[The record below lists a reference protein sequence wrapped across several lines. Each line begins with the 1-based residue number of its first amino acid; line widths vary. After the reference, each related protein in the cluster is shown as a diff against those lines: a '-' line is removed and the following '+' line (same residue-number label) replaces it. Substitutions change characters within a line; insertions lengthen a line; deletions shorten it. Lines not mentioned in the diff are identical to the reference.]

1 MSSSTPLAY
10 TNFPP
15 GAYGLRIVGLPDAG
29 SLLAPASP
37 DWPLIDV
44 AVEVGE
50 LEAHEE
56 QLHDD
61 RARLR
66 LKTGGWIELRRDPGR
81 ARYIVPAPLTTDVL
95 VHPYLAPAAAVFT
108 HWHGREGVHGG
119 ALAIGGTAW
128 GVVGDRL
135 GGKSSLLAALAVNGT
150 DIVCDDVLVIDG
162 RIAYPGPRTIDLRED
177 AAAALEVG
185 EPLPDSGTRERW
197 RLRLGALDRQLTL
210 GGWLFAEWADELELR
225 RLPASETLA
234 RIYRNRSITV
244 APKDPT
250 AFLQLSSL
258 PAWELRRPRSW
269 ASLPETLELLLGV
282 LATAG

>member
-1 MSSSTPLAY
+1 M
-10 TNFPP
+10 NFPL
-15 GAYGLRIVGLPDAG
+15 GAYGLRIAGLPDAG
-29 SLLAPASP
+29 SLLTAAAP
-37 DWPLIDV
+37 DWPLVDV
-44 AVEVGE
+44 TVEVGE
-50 LEAHEE
+50 LEADVE
-56 QLHDD
+56 LLDSD
-61 RARLR
+61 RGRLQ
-66 LKTGGWIELRRDPGR
+66 LKTGGWIELERDPGR
-81 ARYIVPAPLTTDVL
+81 ARYIVPAPVTTDAL

-185 EPLPDSGTRERW
+185 EPLPDPGTRERW
-197 RLRLGALDRQLTL
+197 RLRLGALDRQLSL
-210 GGWLFAEWADELELR
+210 GGWLFTEWADELELQ

-244 APKDPT
+244 PPKDPT

-258 PAWELRRPRSW
+258 PAWALRRPRSW

-282 LATAG
+282 LSTEC